1 MSIQKIF
8 LDLKSNIDY
17 QNFRFLMSGKLA
29 SSLILRY
36 LIRKENINPKLNEI
50 LVPKLMG
57 WWVYSNIQQNIQLST
72 SYSKYTKIIWIYH
85 QFGIPQKSVVRN
97 FAKENKL
104 IIVEDCAHVL
114 KANFD
119 NGKSDIFHDDY
130 SILSFSKFIDC
141 SPLGGLQSSNQDFL
155 KIVDQ
160 EINQSN
166 KFQSIIINILI
177 KLSKLFESNK
187 LLHDKLYSIN
197 YSLWNYPSKNL
208 YNKINLFKKN
218 IKDEMK
224 RRNER
229 FLLFKNEL
237 KEKNYQD
244 YFNYNELICQK
255 LPFVINNEKIKK
267 NIIDKFEQYKFP
279 YEILTYDT
287 NRNFLDPKFEKTIV
301 INHSNYNLSF
311 EKQIELIKKII

>member
-85 QFGIPQKSVVRN
+85 QFGIPQKSVVRK

-208 YNKINLFKKN
+208 YNKINFFKKN

>member
-208 YNKINLFKKN
+208 YNKINFFKKN

>member
-29 SSLILRY
+29 SSLILIY

-141 SPLGGLQSSNQDFL
+141 SPLGGLQSSIKTFS
-155 KIVDQ
+155 K
-160 EINQSN
+160 S
-166 KFQSIIINILI
+166 LI
-177 KLSKLFESNK
+177 K
-187 LLHDKLYSIN
+187 
-197 YSLWNYPSKNL
+197 
-208 YNKINLFKKN
+208 
-218 IKDEMK
+218 
-224 RRNER
+224 R
-229 FLLFKNEL
+229 
-237 KEKNYQD
+237 
-244 YFNYNELICQK
+244 
-255 LPFVINNEKIKK
+255 
-267 NIIDKFEQYKFP
+267 
-279 YEILTYDT
+279 
-287 NRNFLDPKFEKTIV
+287 
-301 INHSNYNLSF
+301 
-311 EKQIELIKKII
+311 

>member
-155 KIVDQ
+155 KIFDQ

-208 YNKINLFKKN
+208 YNKINFFKKN

-244 YFNYNELICQK
+244 YFNYNELICQ
-255 LPFVINNEKIKK
+255 
-267 NIIDKFEQYKFP
+267 
-279 YEILTYDT
+279 
-287 NRNFLDPKFEKTIV
+287 NFHL
-301 INHSNYNLSF
+301 
-311 EKQIELIKKII
+311 

>member
-187 LLHDKLYSIN
+187 SLHDKLYSIN

-208 YNKINLFKKN
+208 YNKINFFKKN